1 MSWLSLA
8 TKVIPLLWKAGAKAT
23 SALFSKGKDVVSATT
38 SMAIQGTKQGL
49 SFAQKNPK
57 VTAVAAA
64 ATYAGWNNI
73 GTSDSLGTSVGKSL
87 RDVTDGAGGF
97 AHDVVNGYT
106 GENTVEQVKE
116 TTQSV
121 VNGVTDSA
129 NATKDVLGGIGNM
142 MSGLVNMIG
151 SGIGAISNMFN
162 NVGLGK
168 ISGLGIFGLIAAGYM
183 MFGRSGILG
192 KIGGALMAMF
202 ILNSTTEAK
211 QKEQAATQTM
221 QQGNT
226 QENQQQSAMRR

>member
-1 MSWLSLA
+1 M
-8 TKVIPLLWKAGAKAT
+8 
-23 SALFSKGKDVVSATT
+23 
-38 SMAIQGTKQGL
+38 
-49 SFAQKNPK
+49 
-57 VTAVAAA
+57 
-64 ATYAGWNNI
+64 
-73 GTSDSLGTSVGKSL
+73 
-87 RDVTDGAGGF
+87 
-97 AHDVVNGYT
+97 VNGYT

>member
-1 MSWLSLA
+1 
-8 TKVIPLLWKAGAKAT
+8 
-23 SALFSKGKDVVSATT
+23 
-38 SMAIQGTKQGL
+38 
-49 SFAQKNPK
+49 
-57 VTAVAAA
+57 
-64 ATYAGWNNI
+64 
-73 GTSDSLGTSVGKSL
+73 
-87 RDVTDGAGGF
+87 
-97 AHDVVNGYT
+97 
-106 GENTVEQVKE
+106 
-116 TTQSV
+116 
-121 VNGVTDSA
+121 
-129 NATKDVLGGIGNM
+129 M